1 MSKSAEMERST
12 SSGSVAS
19 KFSLRGWCF
28 KKFVVEPCACL
39 CASVSDLA
47 AKLSVVASLAAAA
60 AVGLAV
66 AKEADIALIFAAVS
80 STGATIAAV
89 LAVCGS
95 CCTAMF
101 DAIVG
106 EDDSETDGDGD
117 GDAAEEEAPRGGQ
130 GSMRFSESKSFLNE
144 EDEMKES
151 EDAQEAY
158 KQRLGSSSRKVS
170 FHDDGR

>member
-1 MSKSAEMERST
+1 M
-12 SSGSVAS
+12 
-19 KFSLRGWCF
+19 
-28 KKFVVEPCACL
+28 EPCACL

-66 AKEADIALIFAAVS
+66 AKKANIALIFAAIS

-106 EDDSETDGDGD
+106 EDDSETDGDG
-117 GDAAEEEAPRGGQ
+117 AEEEEGKSQG
-130 GSMRFSESKSFLNE
+130 GSMRFTESKSFLNEEDEIINE

-158 KQRLGSSSRKVS
+158 KQRLGGSSRKVS
-170 FHDDGR
+170 FHDER

>member
-19 KFSLRGWCF
+19 KFTLRGWCF

-117 GDAAEEEAPRGGQ
+117 AAEEDAPRSQ
-130 GSMRFSESKSFLNE
+130 GSMRFNESKSFLNE
-144 EDEMKES
+144 DDEMKES

-158 KQRLGSSSRKVS
+158 KQRLGASTRKVS
-170 FHDDGR
+170 FHDGGR